1 MVLDFN
7 CSLWNYSLRNQQSC
21 SFSRLQNSQLEG
33 FQKPMRFIKP
43 PFRKFIG
50 KPHLVSLNPEVVV
63 SALVFFFFFSLP
75 YLHNSLP
82 AALFRLIRLTIWELL
97 PFNFHARLYLHTY
110 SVIKMVLASVLVQQ

>member
-21 SFSRLQNSQLEG
+21 SFSRLQNSQLDG

-50 KPHLVSLNPEVVV
+50 KPHLVSLNLEVVV
-63 SALVFFFFFSLP
+63 SVLVFFFPFIIHFL
-75 YLHNSLP
+75 LHFLG
-82 AALFRLIRLTIWELL
+82 R
-97 PFNFHARLYLHTY
+97 YG
-110 SVIKMVLASVLVQQ
+110 